1 LVITVKKKDNN
12 ILPPLSERN
21 SLIRWLRKNLFLT
34 WYDSLL
40 TIFGAGIIFFI
51 LKSIIKWLS
60 VARWDVIVVNLQI
73 LLVGS
78 YPKDQLWRLW
88 LCLVLLFFI
97 SGLSLGGRLKTKK
110 KIFYELTLVPIVFAL
125 FPFSFIVRMYFLGL
139 TLALLIGFFL
149 GRCFVQ
155 ILQKNT
161 VLFLF
166 WLLYIPFALLIIAG
180 LPLNNAFLPIVPS
193 NLWGGLLL
201 TLIIAI
207 ISILVSFPIGLFLAL
222 GRRSKLPAISIF
234 STIIIEG
241 IRGVPMIT
249 LLFSAYLILPL
260 LLPSYVTLSVLVR
273 AMAAIIIFHG
283 AYMAE
288 NIRAGLQAIPKTQYE
303 ASYALGFNKFF
314 TMLLI
319 ILPQALRTII
329 PILVNSF
336 TGMIK
341 DTSLVSMVGLLD
353 LVGISTAIGANPDYF
368 GTQKEV
374 LLFISGIYFI
384 LCYNLSKA
392 SLQMEKSLGAG
403 ER

>member
-1 LVITVKKKDNN
+1 MVITVKKKDNN

-149 GRCFVQ
+149 GRCFVH

-166 WLLYIPFALLIIAG
+166 WLLYLPSALLIIAG

-249 LLFSAYLILPL
+249 LLFSGYLILPL

-288 NIRAGLQAIPKTQYE
+288 NIRAGLQAIPQTQYE

>member
-1 LVITVKKKDNN
+1 LVITIEKKDNN
-12 ILPPLSERN
+12 ILPPLSDRN
-21 SLIRWLRKNLFLT
+21 SLIRWLRKNLFKT
-34 WYDSLL
+34 WCDSLM
-40 TIFGAGIIFFI
+40 TIFGVGIIFFV
-51 LKSIIKWLS
+51 LKPIIKWSS
-60 VARWDVIVVNLQI
+60 VARWDVIVANLRI

-88 LCLVLLFFI
+88 LCLILLFVI
-97 SGLSLGGRLKTKK
+97 SGLSFRGRLKTKK
-110 KIFYELTLVPIVFAL
+110 KIFYELTLVPVVFAL

-149 GRCFVQ
+149 SRCFVQ
-155 ILQKNT
+155 ILQRNT

-166 WLLYIPFALLIIAG
+166 WLLYIPFVLLIIAG
-180 LPLNNAFLPIVPS
+180 LPLNNGFLPIVPS
-193 NLWGGLLL
+193 HLWGGLLL
-201 TLIIAI
+201 SLIIAI
-207 ISILVSFPIGLFLAL
+207 ISILVSFPVGLFLAL
-222 GRRSKLPAISIF
+222 GRRSKLPVISIF

-249 LLFSAYLILPL
+249 LLFIGYLILPL
-260 LLPSYVTLSVLVR
+260 LLPSYVSLSVLVR
-273 AMAAIIIFHG
+273 AMAGIIIFHG

-303 ASYALGFNKFF
+303 ASYALGFNKFL
-314 TMLLI
+314 TMVLV
-319 ILPQALRTII
+319 ILPQSLRAII

-341 DTSLVSMVGLLD
+341 DTSLVSIVGLLD

-368 GTQKEV
+368 GTQREV
-374 LLFISGIYFI
+374 LLFISGLYFI
-384 LCYNLSKA
+384 LCYSLSKV
-392 SLQMEKSLGAG
+392 SLQLEKSLGVG